1 MVNLSPDH
9 GDFSPNSQ
17 SPVPTPTST
26 TPALSRY
33 EIVVPVFLKVSLTSE
48 DELAAEVHAIE
59 AVRSMGIFSN
69 PDAHGGLT
77 VKVHSIISPQAM

>member
-1 MVNLSPDH
+1 MVSLSPDN
-9 GDFSPNSQ
+9 GDSYPFTQPSCKSP
-17 SPVPTPTST
+17 PAP
-26 TPALSRY
+26 PALTRH

-69 PDAHGGLT
+69 PEAHGGLT